1 MKRRLFC
8 TLTGASAVTG
18 ALSVLSRAARAQDAL
33 AQMKANGVLRVGTE
47 TAFAPFDFIDPTG
60 KHVGFNLDLFAELGK
75 NLGVKVA
82 YTLLPFE
89 GLLPGLEARR
99 FDLVGGPL
107 TITKARVDRYRF
119 LPPVSEGTVA
129 LLKRRGDTSITK
141 PADIAGKTVG
151 AGKASAQ
158 LAQLRAFTETL
169 PGKTAIREYVGN
181 NEAYADLAAGRIAA
195 VGNSFPNVNYV
206 ATQRPQVFEVVTPP
220 FGKKTYFGY
229 LGRKDADAAP
239 LLDVLQAAMLKIR
252 ADGRLAALQTKWIGQ
267 TVDTP
272 EAVGV
277 PEV

>member
-8 TLTGASAVTG
+8 TLTGATAVAG
-18 ALSVLSRAARAQDAL
+18 AMSGFSRAARAQDAL
-33 AQMKANGVLRVGTE
+33 AQMKANGVLRIGTE
-47 TAFAPFDFIDPTG
+47 TAFAPFDFIDSSG
-60 KHVGFNLDLFAELGK
+60 KHVGFNLDLFAVVGK
-75 NLGVKVA
+75 ELGVKVA

-107 TITKARVDRYRF
+107 TITKARMERYRF

-129 LLKRRGDTSITK
+129 LLKRRGDTSITN
-141 PADIAGKTVG
+141 PTDIAGKTVG

-169 PGKTAIREYVGN
+169 PGKTQIREYVGN

-206 ATQRPQVFEVVTPP
+206 AAQRPQVFEVVTPP

-229 LGRKDADAAP
+229 LGRKDAASAP
-239 LLDVLQAAMLKIR
+239 LLDVLQGALLKIR
-252 ADGRLAALQTKWIGQ
+252 ADGRLAGLQKTWIGQ
-267 TVDTP
+267 PVETP
-272 EAVGV
+272 EAVTA